1 MLHCPWA
8 APHLSPLCPGFPAVV
23 SLRQIQRK
31 AVREKERNQ
40 ELRRLQDEARK
51 EEGLR
56 LTQRLQELERDKNLM
71 LVGDGRDWALGLVGV
86 RGVER
91 GGGGSAWVRWRLTL
105 SFPGHLAAGG
115 SPLPLQAAATLG
127 SSSFPNGEGEVCGVQ
142 PQAPRVFSTCPSSS
156 GILHQAGHER

>member
-1 MLHCPWA
+1 MVPGCLWA
-8 APHLSPLCPGFPAVV
+8 APHLSPLCPGFPLVV

-31 AVREKERNQ
+31 ATREKERSQ

-56 LTQRLQELERDKNLM
+56 LTQRLRELERDKDLM
-71 LVGDGRDWALGLVGV
+71 LVGRREGPWGWLGP

-91 GGGGSAWVRWRLTL
+91 GGGCARVRWRLTL

-115 SPLPLQAAATLG
+115 SPLPLQAAATIG
-127 SSSFPNGEGEVCGVQ
+127 SSSFP
-142 PQAPRVFSTCPSSS
+142 
-156 GILHQAGHER
+156 AG